1 MRTTLIAIC
10 LFLLS
15 IPVFA
20 QDNTNAIAASVNS
33 GNAKEI
39 SKFFNDDVDM
49 KIIDKEDVYSKAQA
63 ELILKDFFAK
73 HPVKSFSLAHKS
85 APNAKN
91 GSQYVIGT
99 LDTGN
104 GKFRTYFLL
113 KTAGGRQL
121 IQQFRIEADNE

>member
-1 MRTTLIAIC
+1 MKASILAIFM
-10 LFLLS
+10 FLLS
-15 IPVFA
+15 VVSFA
-20 QDNTNAIAASVNS
+20 QDNTNAIAASVKS

-39 SKFFNDDVDM
+39 SKFFSDDVDM

-73 HPVKSFSLAHKS
+73 HPVKAFTLAHKS

-99 LDTGN
+99 LETTN

-113 KTAGGRQL
+113 KSAGGQQL

>member
-1 MRTTLIAIC
+1 MF
-10 LFLLS
+10 LFS
-15 IPVFA
+15 FAMA
-20 QDNTNAIAASVNS
+20 QDNTNAIATAIKG
-33 GNAKEI
+33 GNAREL

-49 KIIDKEDVYSKAQA
+49 KIIDKEEVYSKAQA
-63 ELILKDFFAK
+63 ELILKNFFAK
-73 HPVKSFSLAHKS
+73 HPVKSYTVKHTS

-99 LDTGN
+99 LETTN

-113 KTAGGRQL
+113 KTSGTQQQ

>member
-1 MRTTLIAIC
+1 MKTSILAI
-10 LFLLS
+10 FMFMFAYA
-15 IPVFA
+15 FA
-20 QDNTNAIAASVNS
+20 QDNTNAIATAIRSA
-33 GNAKEI
+33 NAKDI
-39 SKFFNDDVDM
+39 SKYFTDDVDM

-63 ELILKDFFAK
+63 ELILKNFFAK
-73 HPVKSFSLAHKS
+73 HPVKSFTVKHTS

-99 LDTGN
+99 LETAN

-113 KTAGGRQL
+113 KTSGTQQQ